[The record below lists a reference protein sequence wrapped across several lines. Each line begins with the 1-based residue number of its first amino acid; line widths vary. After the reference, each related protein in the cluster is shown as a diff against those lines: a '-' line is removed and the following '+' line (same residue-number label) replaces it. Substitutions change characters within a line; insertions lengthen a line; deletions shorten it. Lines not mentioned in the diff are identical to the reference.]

1 MTALAPAPPAP
12 AVAAGTGP
20 SRQRRAAAGRL
31 VAVCAG
37 LAAAAALL
45 ALVAITQGV
54 PDVGLRFAV
63 DAVAGGTGDEV
74 TGYLVRHNRLP
85 RVVGALLC
93 GAALGA
99 IGVLLQDSLRNP
111 IAEPG
116 LLGVAHGASLVVTL
130 QVLFGVALPG
140 LARPTAS
147 LIGGLAAGAL
157 LLAVNRRITEPVRLV
172 LTGFALATLFSA
184 VISAALVLAPST
196 GGQTQATVNRYL
208 SGSLSSVA
216 WPEVRVL
223 LLWVGA
229 GLPVALLLGR
239 VLNLLQ
245 LGDDTAAGLG
255 VHVGRTRLA
264 LLLLAMVLLA
274 PVVAVAG
281 PLSFVGLLAAHVA
294 RGLLASSDSRQ
305 VLPAAV
311 LAGGLITLV
320 ADQLGRLAFE
330 PLEIPAGIWTVLV
343 GGPVAIVV
351 ATRAAA
357 RRRAAR

>member
-1 MTALAPAPPAP
+1 MFPAP
-12 AVAAGTGP
+12 VARLAAEPQGL
-20 SRQRRAAAGRL
+20 RQRRAGGRRLAVVCLVLAG
-31 VAVCAG
+31 AV
-37 LAAAAALL
+37 LL
-45 ALVAITQGV
+45 LGVGAITQGV
-54 PDVGLRFAV
+54 PDVEVRFAL
-63 DAVAGGTGDEV
+63 DAVAGRAGDDV
-74 TGYLVRHNRLP
+74 TAYLVRQNRLP
-85 RVVGALLC
+85 RVVAALAC
-93 GAALGA
+93 GAALGG

-130 QVLFGVALPG
+130 QVLFGVSLPG
-140 LARPTAS
+140 VARPVAC
-147 LIGGLAAGAL
+147 LLGGLAAGAL
-157 LLAVNRRITEPVRLV
+157 LLAVNRRITDPVRLV

-208 SGSLSSVA
+208 SGSLSGLA

-255 VHVGRTRLA
+255 VHVGRTRLG
-264 LLLLAMVLLA
+264 LLVLAMVLLA

-294 RGLLASSDSRQ
+294 RGLLGSSDSRQ
-305 VLPAAV
+305 VLPVAV
-311 LAGGLITLV
+311 LAGALVTLI

-343 GGPVAIVV
+343 GGPLAIVV

-357 RRRAAR
+357 QRRAAR